1 MPDQPKPGT
10 RKHKGPSATLLADR
24 GCAKEA
30 AELLTEI
37 SDRRYKG
44 TDVYARLHGARE
56 AIALLVEALMEEPS

>member
-1 MPDQPKPGT
+1 MPDQSKPGT

-44 TDVYARLHGARE
+44 SAVYARLHAARE
-56 AIALLVEALMEEPS
+56 AVANLVESLMEEPS